1 MPYKLKESST
11 ILIYC
16 VERKLCYLS
25 QLSFYSSKH
34 EREPV
39 HLIIFVT
46 FVIFLASSGQK
57 LRSPRI

>member
-1 MPYKLKESST
+1 MQYKLEEGST

-16 VERKLCYLS
+16 VERNLCYLS

-46 FVIFLASSGQK
+46 FVIFLAFSGQK
-57 LRSPRI
+57 